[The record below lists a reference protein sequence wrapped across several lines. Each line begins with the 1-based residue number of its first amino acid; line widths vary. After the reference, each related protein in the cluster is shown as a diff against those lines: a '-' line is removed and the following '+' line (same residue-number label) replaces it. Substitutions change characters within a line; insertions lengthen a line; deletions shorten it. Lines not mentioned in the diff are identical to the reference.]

1 MDIINAPLILNKG
14 DCMNK
19 KSTDKETDIIFTL
32 ERQFPVIDN
41 IFSSYPHLSSKDA
54 NNIIIL
60 DTNVLLLPYV
70 ADQLGK
76 KDIKVIEDLLIRLKD
91 ENRIFIPERVAREF
105 IKNRDGKISDLIKA
119 LNDKKSRISR

>member
-60 DTNVLLLPYV
+60 DTNVLLL
-70 ADQLGK
+70 
-76 KDIKVIEDLLIRLKD
+76 LLCC
-91 ENRIFIPERVAREF
+91 
-105 IKNRDGKISDLIKA
+105 
-119 LNDKKSRISR
+119 